1 MIYNIGGQL
10 DLQTIIGNTLLS
22 KTLFWLSVSGSV
34 SLLFVTFFA
43 VLYHKF
49 IYNRFMHPKYNKDY
63 HPKCSIILPC
73 KGIPANFER
82 NIESFLKLNY
92 DNYEVIYTVESQEDP
107 ALEPIKKLVESNDKA
122 SYVVAGYSS
131 TCSQK
136 NYNMIKAVEIADNP
150 DVYIFADSDIEL
162 SPTWVEDLVTPLSK
176 DDITVVSGF
185 RWLYSANGKVGELA
199 NVYQNIIIYIL
210 FTFASFTQNIGLWG
224 GSMAMRK
231 KDFEDMG
238 VEEYWNQTVVDDMS
252 LSALIMRLKKKAVM
266 SSKCLIPTDDALP
279 TLKTS
284 TNWFVRQMMFLKGYQ
299 KLQWIVAILL
309 SLSLF
314 GFYLWLPISAIIAR
328 KSAYS
333 FSDLGGFSVL
343 ALAIAIPFTAL
354 AYPIMGKHPYFFRS
368 ILFQP
373 ISLFSIAWGIL
384 KTAFTNTVLWSGI
397 TYKLNKKG
405 IVTSVER

>member
-1 MIYNIGGQL
+1 
-10 DLQTIIGNTLLS
+10 
-22 KTLFWLSVSGSV
+22 
-34 SLLFVTFFA
+34 
-43 VLYHKF
+43 
-49 IYNRFMHPKYNKDY
+49 MHPKYDPDY
-63 HPKCSIILPC
+63 APKCSVILPC

-92 DNYEVIYTVESQEDP
+92 DKYEVIYTVESEEDP
-107 ALEPIKKLVESNDKA
+107 ALPAIQKLVDSNDQA
-122 SYVVAGYSS
+122 SVVVAGYSKS
-131 TCSQK
+131 CSQK
-136 NYNMIKAVEIADNP
+136 NYNMLKAVEKADNP

-162 SPTWVEDLVTPLSK
+162 SPTWVQDLVLPLSK
-176 DDITVVSGF
+176 KDITVVSGF
-185 RWLYSANGKVGELA
+185 RWLYSANGKIGELA

-224 GSMAMRK
+224 GSMAVRK

-238 VEEYWNQTVVDDMS
+238 VDEYWGQTVVDDMS
-252 LSALIMRLKKKAVM
+252 LSALIMRKKKKAVM
-266 SSKCLIPTDDALP
+266 ASNCLIPTDDALP

-299 KLQWIVAILL
+299 KLQWVTAIFL
-309 SLSLF
+309 SISLF
-314 GFYLWLPISAIIAR
+314 ALYLWLPVSAVVAK
-328 KSAYS
+328 KSAYT

-343 ALAIAIPFTAL
+343 ALALAIPLTGII
-354 AYPIMGKHPYFFRS
+354 YPLMGRCPYFFRS

-373 ISLFSIAWGIL
+373 ISLYSIAWGIL

-397 TYKLNKKG
+397 TYKLDKKG